1 MSDRIQFDSHVAK
14 WALLNPSGKWL
25 AGGTFRCESA
35 GAGTSEIEGQVGG
48 LTPQHHKN
56 QCNLNACQR
65 SLSMFYDSDLKI
77 KLRHIHSEES
87 EDGG

>member
-1 MSDRIQFDSHVAK
+1 MA
-14 WALLNPSGKWL
+14 SGWL
-25 AGGTFRCESA
+25 EGHFVVNQR
-35 GAGTSEIEGQVGG
+35 GASEIEGQVGG

-77 KLRHIHSEES
+77 KLRHIHFEDS